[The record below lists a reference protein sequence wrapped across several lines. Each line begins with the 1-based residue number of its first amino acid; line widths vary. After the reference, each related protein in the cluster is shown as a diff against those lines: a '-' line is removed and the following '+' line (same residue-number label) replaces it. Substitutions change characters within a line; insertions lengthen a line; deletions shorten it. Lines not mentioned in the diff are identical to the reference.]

1 MNDAHASGSSVPDAL
16 IHWTTA
22 GGLIAFGVIFL
33 DDAVIMGRTIL
44 TLGILSAAN
53 EGLKLIALRAGSDGG
68 YRRVRSVLA
77 VAYVALVL
85 FGFLFPPSKP

>member
-1 MNDAHASGSSVPDAL
+1 
-16 IHWTTA
+16 
-22 GGLIAFGVIFL
+22 
-33 DDAVIMGRTIL
+33 MGRTIL

-53 EGLKLIALRAGSDGG
+53 EGLKPIALRAGSDGG